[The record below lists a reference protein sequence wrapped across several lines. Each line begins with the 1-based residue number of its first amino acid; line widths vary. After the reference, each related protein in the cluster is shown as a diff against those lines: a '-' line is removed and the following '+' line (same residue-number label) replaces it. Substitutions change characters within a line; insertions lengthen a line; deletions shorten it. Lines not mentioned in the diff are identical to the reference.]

1 MLFPR
6 LLAVDPGLRRL
17 GWAASTSVPSRAACG
32 VFTLSGTADLGKLY
46 AEIRDV
52 MERLI
57 VEHQPDIVRFVPAFG
72 RSPQT
77 DGVTAEGLAGV
88 QAIMKLACFD
98 HGLPAPLEKDERAMR
113 KLVLGR
119 GDFGRRDEFNR
130 IIKGSGR
137 KDAKETAMNWAN
149 QQGYDIGNEADIADA
164 LVVWH
169 YDRMIRRADDDARV
183 RRML

>member
-1 MLFPR
+1 MPR
-6 LLAVDPGLRRL
+6 LLAIDPGLRRL

-32 VFTLSGTADLGKLY
+32 AFVLSGTADLGRLY

-52 MERLI
+52 MDRLI
-57 VEHQPDIVRFVPAFG
+57 EAHRPDIVRFVPAFG

-113 KLVLGR
+113 KVVLGR
-119 GDFGRRDEFNR
+119 GDFGRKDEWGR

-137 KDAKETAMNWAN
+137 KDAKETAMNWAEAN
-149 QQGYDIGNEADIADA
+149 GYPIGNEPDIADA

-169 YDRMIRRADDDARV
+169 YDRKLREADNEARL
-183 RRML
+183 RKLL